1 MNPEEW
7 FKDWGKKLS
16 SMGRSGA
23 GGSLPAA
30 AGVDQSPA
38 TSTGPP
44 VLAFGDLHR
53 AAGEFMHG
61 RIVTG
66 IPLSYS

>member
-1 MNPEEW
+1 MDPGEW

-16 SMGRSGA
+16 SMGGSGA
-23 GGSLPAA
+23 GGTVQAA

-53 AAGEFMHG
+53 AAGQLLHSRVVADLLF
-61 RIVTG
+61 
-66 IPLSYS
+66 